1 MEVAAGIGILVAIIA
16 VSIAYQEWLRRGVR
30 PRDMRSNLT
39 VDQVKAA
46 FTAKVAG
53 MGWKIIDDDNPMVA
67 QSGLLAGRRQEISM
81 RITPVE
87 GGLAIHVWVSR
98 LWTKGLARV
107 PYKAHTIRMRMN
119 AFERA
124 VGGPISMSAGAP
136 AAPTRAPSVAPG
148 APYIAPS
155 VQPPAPIAPP
165 SSPLPLPAVGAP
177 SVVPGQPFVAPTA
190 PSAAPIASA
199 PAVASPADG
208 ERHDGGRPW
217 WVDEAPAPVASV
229 APAVPAAQAPVPAF
243 VPTPPPAS
251 AQVPA
256 PPPFPSSSP
265 SPVVSAPPSVAPG
278 APPVVPA
285 PAVPTAVVPTLA
297 VSSSAASAPAPTTS
311 SPTGASPLLSVAVG
325 QPVGLEGVSFV
336 YSHDVPL
343 MVRGTS
349 GTRGSAT
356 FHWQWVLVGNAV
368 LLGGGEPQ
376 ELEALTVIGNLH
388 DRIHVLVLPA
398 PGKGAATPI
407 YQVSGP
413 GVMSVGV
420 GQLSF
425 RTRFRRRSDVGVAVK
440 VSDDLLLKA
449 HTVSSIDS
457 SCEAEDQPLELFA
470 GWLKLLLS

>member
-1 MEVAAGIGILVAIIA
+1 
-16 VSIAYQEWLRRGVR
+16 
-30 PRDMRSNLT
+30 
-39 VDQVKAA
+39 
-46 FTAKVAG
+46 
-53 MGWKIIDDDNPMVA
+53 
-67 QSGLLAGRRQEISM
+67 M

-124 VGGPISMSAGAP
+124 VGGPIPMPAGAP
-136 AAPTRAPSVAPG
+136 MVATGVPSVAPG
-148 APYIAPS
+148 APYVAPS

-165 SSPLPLPAVGAP
+165 SASPPPSPAVGAP

-190 PSAAPIASA
+190 PSPAPIASA

-208 ERHDGGRPW
+208 YRHDGGSPW
-217 WVDEAPAPVASV
+217 WVDEAPAPAESV
-229 APAVPAAQAPVPAF
+229 SAPALPAVPSAVPPAQAPVPAF
-243 VPTPPPAS
+243 VPTPSPAS
-251 AQVPA
+251 APVPA
-256 PPPFPSSSP
+256 PPPFPSP
-265 SPVVSAPPSVAPG
+265 PPVVSAPPSVAPG
-278 APPVVPA
+278 VPPVAPA
-285 PAVPTAVVPTLA
+285 PAVLTAAVPTLA
-297 VSSSAASAPAPTTS
+297 VSSSAASASASTTS
-311 SPTGASPLLSVAVG
+311 SLTGASPLLSVAVG
-325 QPVGLEGVSFV
+325 QPIGLEGVSFV

-349 GTRGSAT
+349 GARGSAT

-368 LLGGGEPQ
+368 LLGGGQPQ
-376 ELEALTVIGNLH
+376 ELEALTVIGNLQ

-398 PGKGAATPI
+398 PGKGVATPM